1 MRRRTGRA
9 GVGIAV
15 LAFAAVAACGGQEA
29 PARAGQQ
36 TTSGTGASS
45 TSGPVSAPLSDA
57 DRAAAPGLAER
68 FLEAANAGDSAG
80 VAAVFAEDA
89 RFDSVGRIYP
99 SRKDI
104 MDRFLDPEVIEAG
117 GRYAVTGTSWNGDR
131 YRVDYDYDTGHG
143 GKEVFYYEY
152 LVRDGL
158 IQDVIGRYN

>member
-1 MRRRTGRA
+1 M
-9 GVGIAV
+9 VSLV
-15 LAFAAVAACGGQEA
+15 LVAVAACGGQE
-29 PARAGQQ
+29 PTTSQDRGQDQVQAQ
-36 TTSGTGASS
+36 TTGGTAAA
-45 TSGPVSAPLSDA
+45 VPLSDA

-68 FLEAANAGDSAG
+68 FLEAANAGDAEG

-99 SRKDI
+99 SRQDI
-104 MDRFLDPEVIEAG
+104 MDRFLGPEVIEAG
-117 GRYAVTGTSWNGDR
+117 GRYAVTGTAWNGDR

-158 IQDVIGRYN
+158 IQDVIGRYS